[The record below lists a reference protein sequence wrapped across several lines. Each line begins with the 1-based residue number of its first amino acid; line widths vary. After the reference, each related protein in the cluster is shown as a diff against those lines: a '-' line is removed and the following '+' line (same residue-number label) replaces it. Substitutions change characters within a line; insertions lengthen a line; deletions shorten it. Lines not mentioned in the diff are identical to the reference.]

1 MWDIKLVDG
10 LVEAIYPILFVL
22 SWAIVVWQN
31 IRYGRRIKEL
41 EKWKEEVRAANER
54 VQHEPGS

>member
-10 LVEAIYPILFVL
+10 LVEALYPLLFVL

-31 IRYGRRIKEL
+31 IRHGKRIAEL
-41 EKWKEEVRAANER
+41 EKWKREMKAANER
-54 VQHEPGS
+54 IQHEPGS